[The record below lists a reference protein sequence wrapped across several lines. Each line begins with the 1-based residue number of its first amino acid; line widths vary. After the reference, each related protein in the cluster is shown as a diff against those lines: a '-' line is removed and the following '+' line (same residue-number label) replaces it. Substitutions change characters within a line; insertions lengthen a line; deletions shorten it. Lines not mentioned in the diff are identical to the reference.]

1 MGNAEYMGL
10 ASNAAPAPEHPDP
23 DSSYASPGSG
33 NSEWTLGAPAA
44 VASALRGGLRSG
56 SGYYCGG
63 TWNGNNNDG
72 SNYEGPLANTG
83 IDQCKSMC
91 SECFCPALPSRPQRS
106 GEGQQRP
113 AAVQNACRADSA
125 RAPRSS
131 KFGHHAEISHKKK
144 KKKKKKKVP
153 GFLPQF

>member
-83 IDQCKSMC
+83 IDQCKS
-91 SECFCPALPSRPQRS
+91 PRS
-106 GEGQQRP
+106 PRARKGQVRANSAQPPYRMHAGQILRGLP
-113 AAVQNACRADSA
+113 AA
-125 RAPRSS
+125 RSS
-131 KFGHHAEISHKKK
+131 DITRKFRTKKK
-144 KKKKKKKVP
+144 KKKKKKKFL
-153 GFLPQF
+153 GFYPSF